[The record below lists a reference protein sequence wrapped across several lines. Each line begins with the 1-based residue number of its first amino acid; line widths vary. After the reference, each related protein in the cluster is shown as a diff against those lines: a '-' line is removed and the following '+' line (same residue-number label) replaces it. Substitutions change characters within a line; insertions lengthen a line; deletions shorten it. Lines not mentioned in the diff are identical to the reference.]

1 MFKAKKV
8 FELLERIEGLLQH
21 RLLAAKKET
30 AALVVLREHIKRL
43 ELQNKDLMDRLM
55 ARDIPELKTYT
66 LPGGGEVTT
75 PYVLG
80 EDEDIAGEVV
90 ESDE

>member
-1 MFKAKKV
+1 MLKAKKV

-21 RLLAAKKET
+21 RLLTAKKE
-30 AALVVLREHIKRL
+30 AAAVVVLREHIKRL
-43 ELQNKDLMDRLM
+43 EIQNKDLMDRLM

-66 LPGGGEVTT
+66 IPVGDTAVA

-80 EDEDIAGEVV
+80 EDEDMAGEIV